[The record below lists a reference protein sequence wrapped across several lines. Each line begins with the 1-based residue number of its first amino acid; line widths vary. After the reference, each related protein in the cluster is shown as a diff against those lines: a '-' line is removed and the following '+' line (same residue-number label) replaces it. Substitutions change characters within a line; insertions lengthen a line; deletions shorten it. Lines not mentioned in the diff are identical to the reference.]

1 MASWMEFMKIKLF
14 PAKMK
19 IKYIFEDGLYNNC
32 YNIYGIINPNDE
44 NECISCKNENTI
56 YLENGCYIN
65 CSEIYGIINPK
76 DENECFSWKNDN
88 KI

>member
-1 MASWMEFMKIKLF
+1 MELMKIKLF

-32 YNIYGIINPNDE
+32 YNIYDIINPNDE
-44 NECISCKNENTI
+44 NEGISCKNEN
-56 YLENGCYIN
+56 N

-76 DENECFSWKNDN
+76 DENECFS
-88 KI
+88 

>member
-1 MASWMEFMKIKLF
+1 MASWMELMKIKLF

-44 NECISCKNENTI
+44 NEGISCKNEN
-56 YLENGCYIN
+56 N